1 MGSFKECVEQINRKI
16 NNFINDFD
24 KLENRVSCCEVYAS
38 IETGDAKKWEQVLRL
53 IKNQLPQPY
62 PDERRINRMYR
73 KQEQDNKE
81 EKKVLLDV
89 DKNKNDSDKYF
100 GTFAPIIQ
108 RIEDLDPE

>member
-53 IKNQLPQPY
+53 IKN
-62 PDERRINRMYR
+62 
-73 KQEQDNKE
+73 
-81 EKKVLLDV
+81 
-89 DKNKNDSDKYF
+89 
-100 GTFAPIIQ
+100 
-108 RIEDLDPE
+108 